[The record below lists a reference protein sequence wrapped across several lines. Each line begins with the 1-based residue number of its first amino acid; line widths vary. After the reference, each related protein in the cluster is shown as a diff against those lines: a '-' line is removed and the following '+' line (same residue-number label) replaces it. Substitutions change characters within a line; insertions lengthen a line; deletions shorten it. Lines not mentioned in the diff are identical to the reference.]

1 MTKRSFS
8 DTLEVCW
15 LMFKNLLLIH
25 WSSIESEAKV
35 DFRCVEYE
43 EKIGFVAWLH
53 SIANTGMIEWSRTET
68 YFYFTLT
75 TPKICICSRYKTSG
89 SKICFRAITWSM
101 WHGARLRWIK
111 KDPPRTAF
119 YLLESKPPIPNSPI
133 QTSACSLFYWYT
145 FIRRL
150 LTGFCFDQID

>member
-15 LMFKNLLLIH
+15 LMFENLLLIH

-75 TPKICICSRYKTSG
+75 TPKIICIYSRYKAWRVDQKYVFEPS
-89 SKICFRAITWSM
+89 
-101 WHGARLRWIK
+101 HGANKKLYEGSFLTHLRCVDQK
-111 KDPPRTAF
+111 GPPRKAF

-133 QTSACSLFYWYT
+133 QTYS
-145 FIRRL
+145 
-150 LTGFCFDQID
+150 IDTPL

>member
-15 LMFKNLLLIH
+15 LMFENLLLIH

-75 TPKICICSRYKTSG
+75 TPKIICIYSRYKAWRVDQKYVFEPS
-89 SKICFRAITWSM
+89 
-101 WHGARLRWIK
+101 HGANK
-111 KDPPRTAF
+111 KLYEGGPFWSTSRRAPCHMDHVMARKHIFDPLVMPCIW
-119 YLLESKPPIPNSPI
+119 SKCRFSV
-133 QTSACSLFYWYT
+133 
-145 FIRRL
+145 
-150 LTGFCFDQID
+150 